1 MELYTSD
8 IEEVL
13 TKTMLKPNYLEHL
26 KSLTDIV
33 YEQLTL
39 AEAFELSRF
48 TFEKVRLRCEEPQE
62 DELDIKIDFVQK
74 RDLID
79 LILSQVETNSALQCQ
94 SLMLSEQKLVE
105 KYGTSLNALT
115 QLEQDLSDVNLK
127 SQREQV
133 SKQIVALSTL

>member
-1 MELYTSD
+1 M
-8 IEEVL
+8 
-13 TKTMLKPNYLEHL
+13 
-26 KSLTDIV
+26 
-33 YEQLTL
+33 
-39 AEAFELSRF
+39 
-48 TFEKVRLRCEEPQE
+48 
-62 DELDIKIDFVQK
+62 DIKIDFVQK

>member
-1 MELYTSD
+1 
-8 IEEVL
+8 
-13 TKTMLKPNYLEHL
+13 
-26 KSLTDIV
+26 
-33 YEQLTL
+33 
-39 AEAFELSRF
+39 
-48 TFEKVRLRCEEPQE
+48 
-62 DELDIKIDFVQK
+62 LDIKIDFVQK